1 MLTGC
6 TTPGGLIVLRERG
19 TELALERE
27 SRCRMQYRSA
37 WFRGSAMSKENEL
50 AEIRNAVRQLCAQY
64 GEDYW
69 LELDRINGYP
79 TEFVKELTTSGFL
92 TVLIPEEY
100 GGAGLGVLE
109 AAAVMEEVCRSGAH
123 AGACHAQMYVMG
135 SVLRHGNDEQ
145 KRKYLPKIAS
155 GELRLQSFGV
165 TEPTTGTDTTS
176 LKTTARLDG
185 DSYVVNGQKVWISR
199 IQHSDLMVLLARTT
213 PKEEVTKKT
222 EGLSAFIVDVKA
234 AEGNGLT
241 IRPIESM
248 INHHSCELFFDDLV
262 IPRESL
268 LGEEGRGFKVILDGM
283 NAERILIAAE
293 CIGDGRYFIDKAC
306 AYARERMVFD
316 RPIGQNQ
323 GVQFPIARCY
333 ADVEAASLMVD
344 KAARMFDAGQPC
356 GAEANMAKMLAS
368 ESSWRAGDVCMQTHG
383 GFAFA
388 KEYHI
393 ERKFRETRLYQIAPI
408 STNLILSFIG
418 EHVLDL
424 PRSF

>member
-1 MLTGC
+1 MA
-6 TTPGGLIVLRERG
+6 ES
-19 TELALERE
+19 TEIT
-27 SRCRMQYRSA
+27 
-37 WFRGSAMSKENEL
+37 
-50 AEIRNAVRQLCAQY
+50 EIRAAVRQLCSTF

-69 LELDRINGYP
+69 LELDRSRGYP
-79 TEFVKELTTSGFL
+79 TEFVKALTDSGFL
-92 TVLIPEEY
+92 TVLIPEAY
-100 GGAGLGVLE
+100 GGSGLGVYE
-109 AAAVMEEVCRSGAH
+109 ASIIMEEVCRSGAH

-135 SVLRHGNDEQ
+135 SVLRHGSEAQ
-145 KRKYLPKIAS
+145 KKHYLPKIAS

-185 DSYVVNGQKVWISR
+185 DHYVINGQKVWISR
-199 IQHSDLMVLLARTT
+199 IEHSDLMVLLARTT
-213 PKEEVTKKT
+213 PKSETRKKT
-222 EGLSAFIVDVKA
+222 EGLSAFIVDVGQA
-234 AEGNGLT
+234 VGNGLE
-241 IRPIESM
+241 IRPIDSM
-248 INHHSCELFFDDLV
+248 INHHSCELFFDDLRL
-262 IPRESL
+262 PRENL
-268 LGEEGRGFKVILDGM
+268 LGVEGEGFKVILDGM

-293 CIGDGRYFIDKAC
+293 CVGDGRYFIDKASK
-306 AYARERMVFD
+306 YANERIVFD

-333 ADVEAASLMVD
+333 TEVEAAWLMVE
-344 KAARMFDAGQPC
+344 KAAHLFDAGEAC
-356 GAEANMAKMLAS
+356 GAEANMSKMLAS
-368 ESSWRAGDVCMQTHG
+368 EASWRAGDVCMQTHG

-418 EHVLDL
+418 EHVLDM

>member
-1 MLTGC
+1 MPNSTSS
-6 TTPGGLIVLRERG
+6 TSSPEQI
-19 TELALERE
+19 
-27 SRCRMQYRSA
+27 
-37 WFRGSAMSKENEL
+37 N
-50 AEIRNAVRQLCAQY
+50 EIRQSVKQLCAQY

-69 LELDRINGYP
+69 LELDRHNGFP
-79 TEFVKELTTSGFL
+79 TDFVKELTTSGFL

-109 AAAVMEEVCRSGAH
+109 GAAVMEEVCRAGAH

-135 SVLRHGNDEQ
+135 SVLRHGSEAQ
-145 KRKYLPKIAS
+145 KKRYLPPIAA

-176 LKTTARLDG
+176 LKTTAEKRG
-185 DSYVVNGQKVWISR
+185 DVYVVNGQKVWISR

-213 PKEEVTKKT
+213 PRDQVQRKT

-241 IRPIESM
+241 IQPIESM
-248 INHHSCELFFDDLV
+248 INHHSCELFFDNLEVPADQ
-262 IPRESL
+262 L
-268 LGEEGRGFKVILDGM
+268 LGEEGKGFKVILDGM
-283 NAERILIAAE
+283 NAERILIASE
-293 CIGDGRYFIDKAC
+293 CVGDGRYFIDKAT
-306 AYARERMVFD
+306 AYASDRTVFD

-333 ADVEAASLMVD
+333 AEVEAASLMVE
-344 KAARMFDAGQPC
+344 KAARLFDAGEDC
-356 GAEANMAKMLAS
+356 AAEANMAKMLAS
-368 ESSWRAGDVCMQTHG
+368 EASWHAGDVCMQTHG

-408 STNLILSFIG
+408 STNLILSYIG
-418 EHVLDL
+418 EHVLKM

>member
-1 MLTGC
+1 
-6 TTPGGLIVLRERG
+6 
-19 TELALERE
+19 
-27 SRCRMQYRSA
+27 
-37 WFRGSAMSKENEL
+37 MSSHNDL
-50 AEIRNAVRQLCAQY
+50 DEIRHSVRQLCARY

-69 LELDRINGYP
+69 LALDRHHGYP
-79 TEFVKELTTSGFL
+79 TDFVRELTTSGFL
-92 TVLIPEEY
+92 TVLIPEAY
-100 GGAGLGVLE
+100 GGSGLGVLE

-135 SVLRHGNDEQ
+135 SILRHGSEAQ
-145 KRKYLPKIAS
+145 KKQYLPKIAA

-176 LKTTARLDG
+176 LKTMARKEG
-185 DSYVVNGQKVWISR
+185 DHYRITGQKVWISR
-199 IQHSDLMVLLARTT
+199 IEHSDLMVLLARTT
-213 PKEEVTKKT
+213 PKEETTRKT

-234 AEGNGLT
+234 AEGNGLE

-248 INHHSCELFFDDLV
+248 INHHSCELFFDDLAV
-262 IPRESL
+262 PAENL
-268 LGEEGRGFKVILDGM
+268 LGEEGKGFKVILDGM

-293 CIGDGRYFIDKAC
+293 CVGDGRYFIDKAS
-306 AYARERMVFD
+306 AYAKERVVFD

-323 GVQFPIARCY
+323 GIQFPIARCY
-333 ADVEAASLMVD
+333 AEVEAASLMVD
-344 KAARMFDAGQPC
+344 KAARMFDAGEPC

-368 ESSWRAGDVCMQTHG
+368 EASWRAGDVCMQTHG

-393 ERKFRETRLYQIAPI
+393 ERKFRETRLYQVAPI

-418 EHVLDL
+418 EHVLGM

>member
-1 MLTGC
+1 M
-6 TTPGGLIVLRERG
+6 
-19 TELALERE
+19 TETA
-27 SRCRMQYRSA
+27 
-37 WFRGSAMSKENEL
+37 EL
-50 AEIRNAVRQLCAQY
+50 NEIRQSVRQLCANY

-69 LELDRINGYP
+69 LELDGSRGYP
-79 TEFVKELTTSGFL
+79 TEFVQELTKAGFL
-92 TVLIPEEY
+92 TVLIPEQY
-100 GGAGLGVLE
+100 GGAGLGVRE
-109 AAAVMEEVCRSGAH
+109 AAVIMEEVCRSGAH

-135 SVLRHGNDEQ
+135 SILRHGSDEQ
-145 KRKYLPKIAS
+145 KSEYLPKIAA

-176 LKTTARLDG
+176 LKTNARRDG
-185 DSYVVNGQKVWISR
+185 DHYIVSGQKVWISR
-199 IQHSDLMVLLARTT
+199 IEHSDLMVLLARTT
-213 PKEEVTKKT
+213 PRDQVAKKT
-222 EGLSAFIVDVKA
+222 EGLSAFLIDVKQA
-234 AEGNGLT
+234 QKNGLA
-241 IRPIESM
+241 IQPIESM
-248 INHHSCELFFDDLV
+248 INHHSCELFFDDV
-262 IPRESL
+262 PIPASSL
-268 LGEEGRGFKVILDGM
+268 LGKEGEGFKVILDGM

-293 CIGDGRYFIDKAC
+293 CVGDGHYFIDKAS
-306 AYARERMVFD
+306 AYARDRVVFG

-333 ADVEAASLMVD
+333 AEVEAASLMVE
-344 KAARMFDAGQPC
+344 KAARLFDSGEGA

-368 ESSWRAGDVCMQTHG
+368 EASWRAGDVCMQTHG

-418 EHVLDL
+418 EHVLKM

>member
-1 MLTGC
+1 M
-6 TTPGGLIVLRERG
+6 
-19 TELALERE
+19 RE
-27 SRCRMQYRSA
+27 SSDI
-37 WFRGSAMSKENEL
+37 S
-50 AEIRNAVRQLCAQY
+50 EIRTAVRQLCAQY

-69 LELDRINGYP
+69 LELDRTRGYP
-79 TEFVKELTTSGFL
+79 TEFVDELTRSGFL
-92 TVLIPEEY
+92 TVLIPETY
-100 GGAGLGVLE
+100 GGAGLGVYE
-109 AAAVMEEVCRSGAH
+109 ASIIMEEVCRSGAH

-135 SVLRHGNDEQ
+135 SVLRHGSEVQ
-145 KRKYLPKIAS
+145 KQQYLPKIAA

-176 LKTTARLDG
+176 LKTTARRDG
-185 DSYVVNGQKVWISR
+185 DDYVINGQKVWISR

-213 PKEEVTKKT
+213 PKDQVKKKT
-222 EGLSAFIVDVKA
+222 DGLSAFLIHVGE
-234 AEGNGLT
+234 AEGRGLE

-248 INHHSCELFFDDLV
+248 INHHSCELFFDDLRV
-262 IPRESL
+262 PKDSL
-268 LGEEGRGFKVILDGM
+268 LGTEGAGFKVILDGM

-293 CIGDGRYFIDKAC
+293 CVGDGRYFIDKASH
-306 AYARERMVFD
+306 YAKERIVFD

-323 GVQFPIARCY
+323 GVQFPIARSY
-333 ADVEAASLMVD
+333 AEVEAAWLMVE
-344 KAARMFDAGQPC
+344 KAARMFDAGEPC

-368 ESSWRAGDVCMQTHG
+368 EASWRAGDVCMQTHG

-418 EHVLDL
+418 EHVLGM

>member
-1 MLTGC
+1 M
-6 TTPGGLIVLRERG
+6 P
-19 TELALERE
+19 E
-27 SRCRMQYRSA
+27 S
-37 WFRGSAMSKENEL
+37 NDIL
-50 AEIRNAVRQLCAQY
+50 EIRQSVRQLCAKY

-69 LELDRINGYP
+69 LQLDRERGFP
-79 TEFVKELTTSGFL
+79 TEFVSELTTSGFL

-100 GGAGLGVLE
+100 GGAGLGVYE
-109 AAAVMEEVCRSGAH
+109 ASIIMEEVCRSGAH

-135 SVLRHGNDEQ
+135 SVLRHGSDAQ
-145 KRKYLPKIAS
+145 KKAYLPKIAA

-176 LKTTARLDG
+176 LKTVARRDG
-185 DSYVVNGQKVWISR
+185 DNYIINGQKVWISR
-199 IQHSDLMVLLARTT
+199 IEHSDLMVLLARTT
-213 PKEEVTKKT
+213 AKNEVTKKT
-222 EGLSAFIVDVKA
+222 DGLSAFIVDVREA
-234 AEGNGLT
+234 VGNGLE

-262 IPRESL
+262 LPKENL
-268 LGEEGRGFKVILDGM
+268 LGEEGKGFKVILDGM
-283 NAERILIAAE
+283 NAERILIGAE
-293 CIGDGRYFIDKAC
+293 CVGDGRYFIDKAT
-306 AYARERMVFD
+306 AYARDRSVFG

-333 ADVEAASLMVD
+333 AEVEAAWLMVE
-344 KAARMFDAGQPC
+344 KAANMFDAGEPC
-356 GAEANMAKMLAS
+356 GAEANMSKMLAS
-368 ESSWRAGDVCMQTHG
+368 EASWHAGDVCMQTHG

>member
-1 MLTGC
+1 M
-6 TTPGGLIVLRERG
+6 P
-19 TELALERE
+19 E
-27 SRCRMQYRSA
+27 S
-37 WFRGSAMSKENEL
+37 NDIL
-50 AEIRNAVRQLCAQY
+50 EIRQSVRQLCAKY

-69 LELDRINGYP
+69 LQLDRDRGFP
-79 TEFVKELTTSGFL
+79 TEFVSELTQSGFL

-100 GGAGLGVLE
+100 GGAGLGVYE
-109 AAAVMEEVCRSGAH
+109 ASIIMEEVCRSGAH

-135 SVLRHGNDEQ
+135 SVLRHGSETQ
-145 KRKYLPKIAS
+145 KKTYLPKIAA

-176 LKTTARLDG
+176 LKTMARRDG
-185 DSYVVNGQKVWISR
+185 DNYIINGQKVWISR
-199 IQHSDLMVLLARTT
+199 IEHSDLMVLLARTT
-213 PKEEVTKKT
+213 DKEEVTKKT
-222 EGLSAFIVDVKA
+222 DGLSAFIVDVGA
-234 AEGNGLT
+234 AVGNGLE
-241 IRPIESM
+241 IQPIESM

-262 IPRESL
+262 LPKANL
-268 LGEEGRGFKVILDGM
+268 LGEEGKGFKVILDGM
-283 NAERILIAAE
+283 NAERILIGAE
-293 CIGDGRYFIDKAC
+293 CVGDGRYFIDKAS
-306 AYARERMVFD
+306 AYARDRRVFG

-333 ADVEAASLMVD
+333 TEVEAAWLMVE
-344 KAARMFDAGQPC
+344 KAAKMFDAAESC

-368 ESSWRAGDVCMQTHG
+368 EASWHAGDVCMQTHG